1 MDRPFADLHVHSFY
15 SDGSMSPEEIVEAAA
30 ANGVGTLAVAD
41 HDVLHGSLRTQALC
55 RDNGIHCIPAVEIDT
70 LDRGENFH
78 ILAYGFDVTSSLFCD
93 FLASTRFMLDE
104 ASVKLI
110 ERMRPDHPDFSF
122 EDYDKFVYDKRLG
135 GWKALHYFMEKGLTS
150 SLKEGIQLYS
160 TYGISHSQSGFST
173 IAVTAYRIKRAGG
186 YSVLAHPGALI
197 DASDI
202 DVFKQELRRLVS
214 YGLDGIE
221 CYYPWY
227 SEAITQACLDVCNE
241 YKLLVTAGSDCHG
254 AFGKTKVG
262 EMGIFTNQLNL
273 KDLLEDR

>member
-15 SDGSMSPEEIVEAAA
+15 SDGSMSPEEIVEAAVL
-30 ANGVGTLAVAD
+30 NGVGTLAVAD
-41 HDVLHGSLRTQALC
+41 HDVLDGSIHTQALC
-55 RDNGIHCIPAVEIDT
+55 RNNGIHCIPAVEIDT

-78 ILAYGFDVTSSLFCD
+78 ILAYGFDVTSSLFHD

-110 ERMRPDHPDFSF
+110 ERMRPDHPNFSF
-122 EDYDKFVYDKRLG
+122 EDYAKFTYDRCLG
-135 GWKALHYFMEKGLTS
+135 GWKALHYFMQKGLTS
-150 SLKEGIQLYS
+150 SLKEGIQFYS
-160 TYGISHSQSGFST
+160 NYGISHSHSGFST
-173 IAVTAYRIKRAGG
+173 VAATAYGIKLAGG

-202 DVFKQELRRLVS
+202 IAFKKELRRLVS

-221 CYYPWY
+221 CYYPWH

-241 YKLLVTAGSDCHG
+241 YDLLITAGSDCHG
-254 AFGKTKVG
+254 VFGKTRVG
-262 EMGIFTNQLNL
+262 EMGIYMNQLNL
-273 KDLLEDR
+273 KDLLENR